1 MPPADATPPFHVA
14 LAVRDL
20 REARAFYT
28 GVLGCRE
35 GRSSSTWADF
45 DLYGHQLVCHETPD
59 AAPRRAT
66 HPVDGEAV
74 PVPHCGVVLSFD
86 AWRALADRVA
96 AAGVEFAI
104 APCIRF
110 AGAPGEQG
118 TFFLYDPSGNALE
131 FKGFR
136 DLGALFRG

>member
-1 MPPADATPPFHVA
+1 MTTPRPLPPFHVA

-20 REARAFYT
+20 GEARAFYG

-35 GRSSSTWADF
+35 GRSAETWVDF
-45 DLYGHQLVCHETPD
+45 DLYGHQLVCHV
-59 AAPRRAT
+59 APGAVGSPAT
-66 HPVDGEAV
+66 NPVDGDAV
-74 PVPHCGVVLSFD
+74 PVPHCGVVLPLA
-86 AWRALADRVA
+86 AWRELADRVA
-96 AAGVEFAI
+96 AAGVAFAI
-104 APCIRF
+104 APRTRF

-136 DLGALFRG
+136 DLGALFAT

>member
-1 MPPADATPPFHVA
+1 MPTAPEIPPFHIA

-20 REARAFYT
+20 GEARAFYA

-35 GRSSSTWADF
+35 GRSDDTWVDF
-45 DLYGHQLVCHETPD
+45 DLYGHQLVCHVAPG

-66 HPVDGEAV
+66 NPVDGDAV
-74 PVPHCGVVLSFD
+74 PVPHCGVVLPFD
-86 AWRALADRVA
+86 AWRELADRVA
-96 AAGVEFAI
+96 EAGADFAI
-104 APCIRF
+104 APRIRF

-136 DLGALFRG
+136 DLGALFRS